1 MRAEA
6 QSHVDQINQAVA
18 LLRRFLDWDR
28 AVKRLEDLNAKVED
42 QALWNNPKAAQEVMR
57 ERRRL
62 EEAINA
68 TKSIERE
75 RDDTVELL
83 EMAEEEGDT
92 ALADEAVTSLGE
104 LAARAETDKVA
115 ALLAGEADANDTYIE
130 INAGAGGTESQ
141 DWAEMLQR
149 MYTRWAERHKMKV
162 ELVDYHGGEQAGI
175 KSATLMIKGENA
187 YGYAKTESGVHRLV
201 RISPYDSNAR
211 RHTSFSSVWVYPVV
225 DDDIDIEVNESEIRI
240 DTYRAS
246 GAGGQHV
253 NTTDSAVR
261 ITHIPTGI
269 VVACQN
275 QRSQHKNR
283 AEAMK
288 QLTARMYEAELQ
300 KREAE
305 ASAVNASKT
314 DIGWGHQIRSYVL
327 QPYQLVKDLRTGVTS
342 TAPGDVLDG
351 DLDRFMAAALSQRV
365 SGEKVVVED
374 ID

>member
-6 QSHVDQINQAVA
+6 QASIDQINSALD

-28 AVKRLEDLNAKVED
+28 ALRRLDELNARVED
-42 QALWNNPKAAQEVMR
+42 PTLWDDAKKAQEVMR

-62 EEAINA
+62 DEAIGA
-68 TKSIERE
+68 TRAIERE
-75 RDDTVELL
+75 LTDTVELI
-83 EMAEEEGDT
+83 EMAEAENDEGLVDDGVRS
-92 ALADEAVTSLGE
+92 LAE
-104 LAARAETDKVA
+104 LAERAERDKVA
-115 ALLAGEADANDTYIE
+115 ALLAGEADGNDTYIE
-130 INAGAGGTESQ
+130 VNAGAGGTESQ

-149 MYTRWAERHKMKV
+149 MYTRWGERHGMKV
-162 ELVDYHGGEQAGI
+162 ELVDYHAGEQAGI
-175 KSATLMIKGENA
+175 KSATLMVKGENA

-225 DDDIDIEVNESEIRI
+225 DDDIDIEVNESDLKI

-261 ITHIPTGI
+261 ITHLPTGI
-269 VVACQN
+269 IVACQN

-288 QLTARMYEAELQ
+288 QLKARMYEAELQ

-305 ASAVNASKT
+305 ASAQHAAKT

-365 SGEKVVVED
+365 TGEKVDVED
-374 ID
+374 VD

>member
-6 QSHVDQINQAVA
+6 QAHIDQINAATA

-28 AVKRLEDLNAKVED
+28 AIKRLQELDSKVED
-42 QALWNNPKAAQEVMR
+42 PTLWDDPKVAQDLMR

-62 EEAINA
+62 DEAIGA
-68 TKSIERE
+68 TRSIERE
-75 RDDTVELL
+75 LADTSELIDL
-83 EMAEEEGDT
+83 AESEGDT
-92 ALADEAVTSLGE
+92 ELVDDGIRSLAE
-104 LAARAETDKVA
+104 LAERAERDKVA
-115 ALLAGEADANDTYIE
+115 ALLAGEADANNAYVE
-130 INAGAGGTESQ
+130 VNAGAGGTESQ
-141 DWAEMLQR
+141 DWAEMLLR
-149 MYTRWAERHKMKV
+149 MYTRWAERRGFKGGMIDH
-162 ELVDYHGGEQAGI
+162 HAGEQAGI
-175 KSATLMIKGENA
+175 KSATILVKGENA
-187 YGYAKTESGVHRLV
+187 YGNLKTESGVHRLV

-211 RHTSFSSVWVYPVV
+211 RHTSFSSVWVYPEV
-225 DDDIDIEVNESEIRI
+225 DDDIDIQVEEKDLRI

-275 QRSQHKNR
+275 ERSQHKNR
-283 AEAMK
+283 AQAFK
-288 QLTARMYEAELQ
+288 QLKARLYEAELQ

-305 ASAVNASKT
+305 ASVANAAKT

-342 TAPGDVLDG
+342 TSPSDVLDG

-365 SGEKVVVED
+365 TGETVEVED
-374 ID
+374 VE